1 MRPSTGYPRSG
12 LNPSRV
18 AICVEIAQLDA
29 TKTPS
34 AAATAAGFT
43 NRCPTIVADIGCTC
57 EVSIVRRTCP
67 ARASAPDTV
76 TGRPMLFTDYLTND
90 GWASR
95 RNAWLDTR
103 TQ

>member
-43 NRCPTIVADIGCTC
+43 NRCATIV
-57 EVSIVRRTCP
+57 
-67 ARASAPDTV
+67 
-76 TGRPMLFTDYLTND
+76 DYLTND

-95 RNAWLDTR
+95 RNA
-103 TQ
+103 